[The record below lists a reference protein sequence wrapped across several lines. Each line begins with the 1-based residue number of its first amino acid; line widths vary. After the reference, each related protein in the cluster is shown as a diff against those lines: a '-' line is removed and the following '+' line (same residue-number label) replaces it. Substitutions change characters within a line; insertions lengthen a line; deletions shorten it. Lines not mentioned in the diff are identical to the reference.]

1 MYPAFIKKNKWF
13 RLFSCLI
20 QQTGLI
26 KTKIINPAL
35 YQLGLKTPQN
45 CIKTE

>member
-26 KTKIINPAL
+26 KTKIIIINP
-35 YQLGLKTPQN
+35 
-45 CIKTE
+45 IKKVA